1 MKENIY
7 GGKLVVFDG
16 PNGVGKTTLIKCI
29 AELLKNNNIDFYT
42 TKEPTESVLGK
53 FAYDF
58 SENNRGISLACIV
71 AADRYKH
78 LEDEIIPMLKQNKIV
93 LVDRYILSS
102 FLFQGIDGVAFDTI
116 LDINKEIIKPDL
128 QIAIS
133 AQVQQIQNR
142 LQLRE
147 NLTRFEKTYDRKLE
161 LEYLGLGLK
170 LLDKLDIQILNIT
183 NNDGLLDRNA
193 NLIYNKILELR

>member
-7 GGKLVVFDG
+7 EGKLVVFDG
-16 PNGVGKTTLIKCI
+16 PNGVGKTTLIKCV

-42 TKEPTESVLGK
+42 TKEPTKSVLGE
-53 FAYDF
+53 FTYDF

-102 FLFQGIDGVAFDTI
+102 FMFQGIDGVAFDTI

-133 AQVQQIQNR
+133 AQVQQIQSR

-147 NLTRFEKTYDRKLE
+147 NLTRFEKTYDRKFE

-170 LLDKLDIQILNIT
+170 LLGELDIQILNIT

>member
-7 GGKLVVFDG
+7 EGKLVVFDG
-16 PNGVGKTTLIKCI
+16 PNGVGKTTLIKCV

-42 TKEPTESVLGK
+42 TKEPTKSVLGK
-53 FAYDF
+53 FTYDF

-102 FLFQGIDGVAFDTI
+102 FMFQGIDGVAFDTI

-133 AQVQQIQNR
+133 AQVQQIQSR

-147 NLTRFEKTYDRKLE
+147 NLTRFEKTYDRKFE
-161 LEYLGLGLK
+161 LEYWGLGLK
-170 LLDKLDIQILNIT
+170 LLGELDIQILNIT

>member
-1 MKENIY
+1 M
-7 GGKLVVFDG
+7 
-16 PNGVGKTTLIKCI
+16 GKTTLIKCV

-42 TKEPTESVLGK
+42 TKEPTKSVLGK
-53 FAYDF
+53 FTYDF

-102 FLFQGIDGVAFDTI
+102 FMFQGIDGVAFDTI

-133 AQVQQIQNR
+133 AQVQQIQSR

-147 NLTRFEKTYDRKLE
+147 NLTRFEKTYDRKFE

-170 LLDKLDIQILNIT
+170 LLSELDIQILNIT

>member
-16 PNGVGKTTLIKCI
+16 PNGVGKTTLIKCV

-170 LLDKLDIQILNIT
+170 LLGKLHIQILNIT

>member
-7 GGKLVVFDG
+7 EGKLVVFDG
-16 PNGVGKTTLIKCI
+16 PNGVGKTTLIKCV

-42 TKEPTESVLGK
+42 TKEPTKSVLGK
-53 FAYDF
+53 FTYDF

-102 FLFQGIDGVAFDTI
+102 FMFQGIDGVAFDTI

-133 AQVQQIQNR
+133 AQVQQIQSR

-147 NLTRFEKTYDRKLE
+147 NLTRFEKTYDRKFE

-170 LLDKLDIQILNIT
+170 LLGELDIQILNIT
-183 NNDGLLDRNA
+183 NNDGCYGTIDG
-193 NLIYNKILELR
+193 

>member
-7 GGKLVVFDG
+7 EGKLVVFDG
-16 PNGVGKTTLIKCI
+16 PNGVGKTTLIKCV

-42 TKEPTESVLGK
+42 TKEPTKSVLGK
-53 FAYDF
+53 FTYDF

-102 FLFQGIDGVAFDTI
+102 FMFQGIDGVAFDTI

-133 AQVQQIQNR
+133 AQVQQIQSR

-147 NLTRFEKTYDRKLE
+147 NLTRFEKTYDRKFE

-170 LLDKLDIQILNIT
+170 LLGELDIQILNIT

>member
-16 PNGVGKTTLIKCI
+16 PNGVGKTTLIKYVTG
-29 AELLKNNNIDFYT
+29 LLASNNIDFYV
-42 TKEPTESVLGK
+42 TKEPTKSILGE
-53 FAYDF
+53 FAYAF
-58 SENNRGISLACIV
+58 SENNSGISLACIV

-102 FLFQGIDGVAFDTI
+102 FMFQGIDGVAFDTI

-147 NLTRFEKTYDRKLE
+147 NLTRFEKTYDREIE
-161 LEYLGLGLK
+161 LEYLALGLTV
-170 LLDKLDIQILNIT
+170 LDESDIQILNIT